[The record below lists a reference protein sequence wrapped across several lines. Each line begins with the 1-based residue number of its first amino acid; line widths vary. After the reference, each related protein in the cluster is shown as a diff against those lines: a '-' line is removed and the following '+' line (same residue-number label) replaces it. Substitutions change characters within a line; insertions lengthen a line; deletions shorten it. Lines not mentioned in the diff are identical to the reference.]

1 MDIVPRPSTGRVR
14 RIILNPNFWLLA
26 AMLISGVLLH
36 YSAQVRALPVPIT
49 GQAQITRHATER
61 VLLILPIGYAAFT
74 LGPVAGLVTLVMS
87 LLIMLP
93 RVIFLS
99 PNPSDALIE
108 TIAVT
113 LVGSLTIWLAWI
125 KLTQER
131 LREKA
136 TARLQ
141 AINVVSTVLTGSL
154 ELTRMLREALDA
166 VLEVT
171 WLEAGLV
178 FVLDERAEDL
188 IVAAHRGL
196 PPGLVGSGRGLK
208 LARMLVADPALESQ
222 IALPLKSKG
231 RPIGV
236 LIVGRQGTHEFQLEE
251 VDLLTSIASHI
262 GVAMENARLH
272 QDVARQLERERRL
285 GEVAKEI
292 SSELELDRV
301 LSKVVLIAEELVG
314 ADAGGIALLDEE
326 TRAITYPYLHNLP
339 RGLSEVTLSPG
350 EGLAGQ
356 VTTSGRPAVLED
368 YRAYP
373 ASMEAFRKGGVKSAL
388 GVPIVS
394 GDRVFGALVLFTL
407 REKRTFSDRDIAV
420 VSGVARQAAIA
431 IENARLY
438 RSMRS
443 YTRQIIT
450 ALEEERKRMARE
462 LHDDTAQALVSL
474 SRQLDAL
481 LGASQQVPEAARQRI
496 AEIRQLTAEIS
507 HGVRRFSQD
516 LRPSTLDDLGLL
528 PTLEGL
534 TNRISQEDG
543 LPAELRVQGDQR
555 RLSPEVELVLFRI
568 VQEALTNV
576 RKHSQ
581 ATEVTTTVEFG
592 DGLVRVT
599 ISDNGRGFTLP
610 ERPGNLV
617 ETGRLGLTGMF
628 ERAQLV
634 GGTLTVQSEPGEGT
648 TVIAEIPV

>member
-1 MDIVPRPSTGRVR
+1 MDIVPRASTGPVR
-14 RIILNPNFWLLA
+14 RIILNPSFWLLA
-26 AMLISGVLLH
+26 AMLVSGVLLH
-36 YSAQVRALPVPIT
+36 YSAQVRALPVTVT
-49 GQAQITRHATER
+49 GQAQLTRHATER

-74 LGPVAGLVTLVMS
+74 LGPVTGLVTLVMS

-93 RVIFLS
+93 RVILLS
-99 PNPSDALIE
+99 PNPADAFIE

-125 KLTQER
+125 RQTQER

-141 AINVVSTVLTGSL
+141 AINAVSSVLTGSL
-154 ELTRMLREALDA
+154 ELRRVLREALDA

-171 WLEAGLV
+171 SLDAGLV

-196 PPGLVGSGRGLK
+196 PPVLVGSGRGLK

-231 RPIGV
+231 RPLGV
-236 LIVGRQGTHEFQLEE
+236 LIVGRRGTHEFQLEE

-262 GVAMENARLH
+262 SVAMDNARLH

-292 SSELELDRV
+292 TSELELDRV
-301 LSKVVLIAEELVG
+301 LSKVVLIAEELVS
-314 ADAGGIALLDEE
+314 ADAGGIALLDED
-326 TRAITYPYLHNLP
+326 RGIITYPYLHNLP
-339 RGLSEVTLSPG
+339 IELSQVPMSPD
-350 EGLAGQ
+350 EGLAGR

-368 YRAYP
+368 YQAYP
-373 ASMEAFRKGGVKSAL
+373 ANMAVFCKGGVKSAL

-394 GDRVFGALVLFTL
+394 GEKVFGALDLFTL
-407 REKRTFSDRDIAV
+407 TQKRSFSDRDIAV
-420 VSGVARQAAIA
+420 VSGVARQAAVA

-438 RSMRS
+438 KSMRS
-443 YTRQIIT
+443 YARQIIT
-450 ALEEERKRMARE
+450 AQEEERKRMARE
-462 LHDDTAQALVSL
+462 LHDDTAQALVGL
-474 SRQLDAL
+474 SRRLDAL
-481 LGASQQVPEAARQRI
+481 LSGSDQVPETLRQRI

-507 HGVRRFSQD
+507 HGVRRFSHD

-528 PTLEGL
+528 PTLDGL
-534 TNRISQEDG
+534 TTRMSQEDG
-543 LPAELRVQGDQR
+543 LPAELRVLGKQR
-555 RLSPEVELVLFRI
+555 RLPPEVELVLFRI

-576 RKHSQ
+576 RKHSR
-581 ATEVTTTVEFG
+581 ATEVTTTVEFR
-592 DGLVRVT
+592 DGLVTVT

-634 GGTLTVQSEPGEGT
+634 GGTLTVQSELGKGT